1 MIVVETM
8 FFDSDDYN
16 VSTEVIPCDS
26 KETAKAV
33 VEKVYEKAI
42 EENYDFDDDEDRKKW
57 ENERVKRKEDGSIYI
72 EGADCGYAEINIV
85 DREQV
90 TANTLSSLEVEVG
103 IFY

>member
-1 MIVVETM
+1 MIVVETV

-26 KETAKAV
+26 KETAKAI
-33 VEKVYEKAI
+33 VEKVYEKI
-42 EENYDFDDDEDRKKW
+42 LEDSDFDDEEDRKEW
-57 ENERVKRKEDGSIYI
+57 ENESVKRKEDGSIYI
-72 EGADCGYAEINIV
+72 EGGDCGYAEINII
-85 DREQV
+85 DKELV

>member
-1 MIVVETM
+1 MVVVETM

-33 VEKVYEKAI
+33 VEKVYEKI
-42 EENYDFDDDEDRKKW
+42 LEDYDFDDEKDRKKW
-57 ENERVKRKEDGSIYI
+57 ENRCVKRKEDGSIYI
-72 EGADCGYAEINIV
+72 EGGDCGYAEINII
-85 DREQV
+85 DKEPV

-103 IFY
+103 VFY

>member
-33 VEKVYEKAI
+33 VEKVYEKI
-42 EENYDFDDDEDRKKW
+42 LEDYDFDDDEDF
-57 ENERVKRKEDGSIYI
+57 DDFFFF
-72 EGADCGYAEINIV
+72 A
-85 DREQV
+85 
-90 TANTLSSLEVEVG
+90 SSEL
-103 IFY
+103 